1 VRDVDLEPCDPV
13 REDRQQRALA
23 RVGGGDAAARGPV
36 TAGRDQTRGIQGG
49 RGAQQGSEGGRRIGR
64 DQAALAN
71 RREHASVRRCVL
83 DETRLVRLPRD
94 SPRIPDHA
102 PRLKQKMR
110 ADSKPARAPGFLVSS
125 LDDEVLLS
133 RPDATAA
140 MYMNATAGLI
150 WALCDGGHT
159 VAEITSLLSE
169 AYPEAGGR
177 IADDVRDTLAEL
189 RERGAVLDDWALP
202 ARRDGSTLR
211 GRHER

>member
-1 VRDVDLEPCDPV
+1 
-13 REDRQQRALA
+13 
-23 RVGGGDAAARGPV
+23 
-36 TAGRDQTRGIQGG
+36 
-49 RGAQQGSEGGRRIGR
+49 
-64 DQAALAN
+64 
-71 RREHASVRRCVL
+71 
-83 DETRLVRLPRD
+83 
-94 SPRIPDHA
+94 
-102 PRLKQKMR
+102 MR